1 MGFGG
6 RERVA
11 ACGALDARWVRE
23 KEMGWSGLGFRV
35 GRGRSVQAEISGRV
49 FRFLKR
55 PVFEKWK
62 PKLWDQEEQIE
73 GKGEIEEGEICSRRR
88 KGRRDRVRSRKG

>member
-35 GRGRSVQAEISGRV
+35 GRGRSVQAEIRV
-49 FRFLKR
+49 GYFGF
-55 PVFEKWK
+55 
-62 PKLWDQEEQIE
+62 
-73 GKGEIEEGEICSRRR
+73 
-88 KGRRDRVRSRKG
+88 